1 MKISARKKNIFLRVA
16 LVALAVYIVAALIQL
31 QLQLGDGQKRI
42 SDLNSQLTSNAGVL
56 AGLQEQMDNKDL
68 YQEIGRVW
76 LVSIH
81 SFSVTNFRS
90 VPNRD
95 GSADLRILLLYHQ

>member
-56 AGLQEQMDNKDL
+56 AGLQEQKDNKDL
-68 YQEIGRVW
+68 YQEQQAREQGM
-76 LVSIH
+76 SQ
-81 SFSVTNFRS
+81 SGESVYYIIPS
-90 VPNRD
+90 EE
-95 GSADLRILLLYHQ
+95 

>member
-1 MKISARKKNIFLRVA
+1 MKLSARKKNIFLRVA

-68 YQEIGRVW
+68 YQEQQAREQGM
-76 LVSIH
+76 SQ
-81 SFSVTNFRS
+81 SGESVYYIIPS
-90 VPNRD
+90 EE
-95 GSADLRILLLYHQ
+95 

>member
-68 YQEIGRVW
+68 YQEQQAREQGM
-76 LVSIH
+76 SQ
-81 SFSVTNFRS
+81 SGESVYYIIPS
-90 VPNRD
+90 EE
-95 GSADLRILLLYHQ
+95 